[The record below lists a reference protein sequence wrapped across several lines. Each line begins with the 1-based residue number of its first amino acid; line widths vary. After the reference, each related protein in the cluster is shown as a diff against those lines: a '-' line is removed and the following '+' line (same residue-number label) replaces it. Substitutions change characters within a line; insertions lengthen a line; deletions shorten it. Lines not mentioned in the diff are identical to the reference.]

1 MTPFVRVATA
11 ADLSS
16 PIANSGPGGLAFINA
31 DITLN
36 LARLPRSE
44 WLGYETIFHQNA
56 EGIAAASCVVHDLE
70 GAIGLSTV
78 SAVLF

>member
-1 MTPFVRVATA
+1 MGSASGATS

-16 PIANSGPGGLAFINA
+16 PVANSGAGGLDFINA

-36 LARLPRSE
+36 LARLPRSQ
-44 WLGYETIFHQNA
+44 WLGYETIFHQNSD
-56 EGIAAASCVVHDLE
+56 GIAAASCVVHDLE

-78 SAVLF
+78 SAVLY